1 MKSDT
6 INNTASWGTVPMGT
20 ARIQVRHIV
29 LWLGIA
35 LWLLPTLCITGVH
48 GIAWFAFNLSFLF
61 ILILSA
67 STVRSLPLH
76 KLAISFFSGG
86 LAMGICLAVALP
98 IVKVLGDSFPLRFFF
113 TVPLEELAKL
123 SVVLILLWRGR
134 RFSSWTLGATDIL
147 LLGAAAGAGFGFVE
161 DSFSHALQKS
171 ALNNLSVLLPAS
183 ELVEGRIIA
192 GHAVWTGLAAGTIGI
207 ASHFRHNKSVFLPAL
222 ILGFAVTVL
231 DHLALNH
238 GRYAAA
244 PQWSQAI
251 FNTLAANGYIALG
264 LFILTLVAAILI
276 DLAVMARSLPKAKEF
291 SIPTRLN
298 RKEPLTALW
307 DCVMDLRRLNYAYGR
322 FSHNQDPPGDLALTV
337 AILAKRLV
345 NHHLAAEP
353 AKVTAET
360 ALPGA
365 ILSSTGELSE
375 VLKTP
380 DPNKAQW
387 DRTQSD
393 KTLIRSESELP
404 GILSQFDNRPLKDLI
419 DLPERYE
426 LQEQVSSGGMG
437 IIFKGRHALTG
448 ARLAIKV
455 LHPHLARNRNYLARF
470 EQEAKAAS
478 NLKHP
483 NIVTVHDFG
492 ITPRSIAYL
501 VMEWLDGPSLERE
514 VENEGPLEA
523 KRFLSVFSQTASA
536 LALAHRKGVIHRDI
550 KPSNIILT
558 FTETQKD
565 IVKIVDFGIAKL
577 VGEETQDLKL
587 TGSGDVLGSPLFMSP
602 EQCLGSPIDARTD
615 VYSLGCVMYEAL
627 CGAPPLTGQNSAQL
641 IHKHINEMPKQ
652 PRAINPQIVAPELFE
667 PFLFKCLQKEP
678 ANRFKTMEE
687 IEAEL
692 KRIDAAI

>member
-6 INNTASWGTVPMGT
+6 VNNTITWGTVAMGT
-20 ARIQVRHIV
+20 ARIQIRHIV
-29 LWLGIA
+29 LWLGMA
-35 LWLLPTLCITGVH
+35 LWLLPTLCFTGVH
-48 GIAWFAFNLSFLF
+48 GIAWFAFNISFLI
-61 ILILSA
+61 ILVTVA
-67 STVRSLPLH
+67 TTVRAVPLH

-86 LAMGICLAVALP
+86 LAMGICLGIALP
-98 IVKVLGDSFPLRFFF
+98 LVKVLGDNFPLRYFI
-113 TVPLEELAKL
+113 TVPMEEWAKL
-123 SVVLILLWRGR
+123 LVVLLILWRGR
-134 RFSSWTLGATDIL
+134 KFSSWTLGATDIL
-147 LLGAAAGAGFGFVE
+147 LLGAAAGAGFGFME

-207 ASHFRHNKSVFLPAL
+207 ATHFRHKKAVFIPCLV
-222 ILGFAVTVL
+222 LGPVITIL

-238 GRYAAA
+238 SRYPAA
-244 PQWSQAI
+244 PAWTQAI
-251 FNTLAANGYIALG
+251 FNTLAANGYLALG
-264 LFILTLVAAILI
+264 LFILTLIAAILV

-307 DCVMDLRRLNYAYGR
+307 DCVLDLRRLNYAYNR
-322 FSHNQDPPGDLALTV
+322 FSHYENPPGALALTV

-345 NHHLAAEP
+345 NRYLAAEP

-365 ILSSTGELSE
+365 LISATGEQSS
-375 VLKTP
+375 VLNT
-380 DPNKAQW
+380 AVSM
-387 DRTQSD
+387 TQSD
-393 KTLIRSESELP
+393 KTLIRPQNRLPES
-404 GILSQFDNRPLKDLI
+404 LSQFDDRPLKELI
-419 DLPERYE
+419 DLPERYQ

-437 IIFKGRHALTG
+437 IIFQARHSLTG

-455 LHPHLARNRNYLARF
+455 LHPHLAKNKNYLARF
-470 EQEAKAAS
+470 EQEARAAS

-501 VMEWLDGPSLERE
+501 VMEWLDGPSLEKE
-514 VENEGPLEA
+514 VETSGPLSA
-523 KRFLSVFSQTASA
+523 PRFLSVFTQAASA
-536 LALAHRKGVIHRDI
+536 LAHAHRKGVIHRDI

-558 FTETQKD
+558 FTDTQKD

-587 TGSGDVLGSPLFMSP
+587 TSSGDVLGSPLFMSP
-602 EQCLGSPIDARTD
+602 EQCMGGELDGRTD

-652 PRAINPQIVAPELFE
+652 PRAINPAIVAPELFE

-678 ANRFKTMEE
+678 SKRFNNMEE
-687 IEAEL
+687 MENEL
-692 KRIDAAI
+692 KCIAASISQVH